1 MTSLVTAFLVGF
13 VAAGVA
19 TPVVRFLAVRARLL
33 DIPNE
38 RSSHSVPTPR
48 TGGLAIIFG
57 AGVGLAAATTRLDSQ
72 LGFLLAIA
80 AAMAVVSE
88 IDDVRGLSRSVRL
101 IAQASAAVILIR
113 AAGLSFSPVDLPI
126 ATRGLGILAGVVTLV
141 WIVGVTNAY
150 NFMDGI
156 NGIAAA
162 QAVIAATTLAVL
174 AHRHGDLAAAAV
186 LLAIAGACAG
196 FLPWNF
202 PGGSIFMGDVGSV
215 TVGFALAGL
224 IVRLSLTSVSSVAAA
239 LTLAPF
245 LLDTT
250 ATLTRRI
257 WRGEPFLSAHRSHF
271 YQRQVALGYSH
282 ATVTATWSLLAV
294 VSALAAVGYD
304 GAGPAARVVLLAAVF
319 LAHIIVAGLIVRS
332 ENVAA
337 HFTRRTDQ

>member
-13 VAAGVA
+13 VAAGLA

-33 DIPNE
+33 DIPNA

-57 AGVGLAAATTRLDSQ
+57 AGVGLATATTGLDAQ
-72 LGFLLAIA
+72 LGFLLAMS
-80 AAMAVVSE
+80 AAMAVMGE
-88 IDDVRGLSRSVRL
+88 IDDVRGLSRAVRL
-101 IAQASAAVILIR
+101 IAQASAAGILVG
-113 AAGLSFSPVDLPI
+113 AAGLSFSPVDLSL
-126 ATRGLGILAGVVTLV
+126 ATRWLGILAGVVTLLWLV
-141 WIVGVTNAY
+141 WVTNAY

-156 NGIAAA
+156 NGIAAV
-162 QAVIAATTLAVL
+162 QAVMAATTLAVL
-174 AHRHGDLAAAAV
+174 AHRHGDLAAAAL

-215 TVGFALAGL
+215 TIGLALAGL
-224 IVRLSLTSVSSVAAA
+224 IVRLSLTSVSFVAAA

-250 ATLTRRI
+250 ATLARRI
-257 WRGEPFLSAHRSHF
+257 WRREQFLSAHRSHF

-282 ATVTATWSLLAV
+282 AAVTATWSLLAL
-294 VSALAAVGYD
+294 VSALAAVSYD
-304 GAGPAARVVLLAAVF
+304 RAGPAARIVLLAAVF
-319 LAHIIVAGLIVRS
+319 LAHVIVAGLIVRS
-332 ENVAA
+332 ENVAGPL
-337 HFTRRTDQ
+337 HSTH

>member
-13 VAAGVA
+13 VAAGLA

-282 ATVTATWSLLAV
+282 AAVTATWSLLAV

-304 GAGPAARVVLLAAVF
+304 GAGAAARVVLLAAVF

-332 ENVAA
+332 ENVAGPR
-337 HFTRRTDQ
+337 HSTD